1 MSESRI
7 PLAEPLLSG
16 NEREYLL
23 ECLDTNFVSSVGP
36 FVRRFEEEF
45 AASVG
50 SGFAVACA
58 SGTAALHVAM
68 RLAGVQPGDEVFV
81 ASLTFVASANPILYE
96 RGVPVFVDS
105 ETETWNMDPGL
116 VVEELDR
123 RARLGLRQ
131 PRAVEVVHLLGQPA
145 RIEELVDAC
154 ERHGVALI
162 EDASEALGATYETG
176 RFEGKQVGAI
186 GLLGCFSFNGN
197 KLLTSGGGGMI
208 TTNDPELARRA
219 KHLTTQA
226 RLPGLEYRHEEVGYN
241 YRLTNLAA
249 ALGLAQLERIDDLL
263 KAKKANADFYAAHL
277 RDLEGVSLRP
287 ETPWVKAS
295 HWLYSILVD
304 PDRFGRSS
312 RQTIEALQADNIEA
326 RPIWSPLHTQKLF
339 EGAPMLGSG
348 RVSSDLFA
356 KALSI
361 PSSCGLTE
369 PERARVVKALES
381 ARIPAGGRVSA
392 GAAR

>member
-16 NEREYLL
+16 NERKYLL

-50 SGFAVACA
+50 SRFAVACA

-68 RLAGVQPGDEVFV
+68 RLVGVEPGDEVFV
-81 ASLTFVASANPILYE
+81 ASLTFIASANPIVYE
-96 RGVPVFVDS
+96 KGVPVFVDS
-105 ETETWNMDPGL
+105 EAETWNMDPTL

-145 RIEELVDAC
+145 HIEEVEEAC
-154 ERHGVALI
+154 QRHGVTLI

-176 RFEGKQVGAI
+176 RFKGKQVGAI
-186 GLLGCFSFNGN
+186 GRIGCFSFNGN
-197 KLLTSGGGGMI
+197 KLLTSGAGGMI
-208 TTNDPELARRA
+208 TTDDPELARRA

-226 RLPGLEYRHEEVGYN
+226 RLPGLEYRHDAVGYN
-241 YRLTNLAA
+241 YRLSNLAA
-249 ALGLAQLERIDDLL
+249 ALGLAQLEKIDDLL
-263 KAKKANADFYAAHL
+263 KAKRANADFYDTHL
-277 RDLEGVSLRP
+277 RNQEGISLRP
-287 ETPWVKAS
+287 KTPWVRAS
-295 HWLYSILVD
+295 HWLYSILVE
-304 PDRFGRSS
+304 PDQFGRTS
-312 RQTIEALQADNIEA
+312 RETIEALQAVSIET

-339 EGAPMLGSG
+339 EGALVLGSG
-348 RVSSDLFA
+348 NVSKSLFDRA
-356 KALSI
+356 ISL
-361 PSSCGLTE
+361 PSSCGLTAA
-369 PERARVVKALES
+369 ERTRVVKALES
-381 ARIPAGGRVSA
+381 ARIPV